1 MDGFRESRSALGYF
15 WQNNKPDNK
24 WPGRVYIDQFPKVDL
39 HCLDRAPGD
48 GDIPKGSQT
57 VLGITDDNQYVTML
71 EALFYER
78 GLATS
83 TASSTY
89 KIGATSNFMLLGKS
103 HFSNEKAVKRLTFAS
118 SIIQHVFRLYPD
130 VSSAP
135 RVITIGGFSRP
146 VYHKLVVS
154 HVNLRHRIRFRIFR
168 SILPSVGIEPTS
180 TIMVDFYDAI
190 TPSEAL
196 KFLYNFRQLMTVIC
210 GGLIDLWDVKFSL
223 QVERKLTDAELYF
236 ADFVEKPDNSTHF
249 PMSPLIYITKDQGIF
264 TRILSKWLDEL
275 EVMRISRGAF
285 GSIMSDIAF
294 IRPGHLKELIT
305 IVEMRQGTRGSK
317 PLDKSTSK
325 KLRDKLIETLEQ
337 FAIGQED
344 SERWIDLMRGRI
356 NRLNSHDTIIT
367 IINFI
372 KDLPKGFVETEL
384 SFPKDVTQL
393 RHALTHELT
402 RFTAKDQSKLNYYIS
417 KLKALFV
424 LNDAILLGASQEEI
438 SPVSAFFVAA
448 KYPFH
453 SYDDD
458 TVDDD
463 FEDNLEAE

>member
-48 GDIPKGSQT
+48 GEIPRGSQT

-71 EALFYER
+71 EALLYER

-89 KIGATSNFMLLGKS
+89 RIGATSNFMLVGKS
-103 HFSNEKAVKRLTFAS
+103 HFSNEKSVKRLTFAS
-118 SIIQHVFRLYPD
+118 SIIQH
-130 VSSAP
+130 
-135 RVITIGGFSRP
+135 
-146 VYHKLVVS
+146 
-154 HVNLRHRIRFRIFR
+154 
-168 SILPSVGIEPTS
+168 
-180 TIMVDFYDAI
+180 
-190 TPSEAL
+190 
-196 KFLYNFRQLMTVIC
+196 
-210 GGLIDLWDVKFSL
+210 
-223 QVERKLTDAELYF
+223 
-236 ADFVEKPDNSTHF
+236 
-249 PMSPLIYITKDQGIF
+249 
-264 TRILSKWLDEL
+264 
-275 EVMRISRGAF
+275 
-285 GSIMSDIAF
+285 
-294 IRPGHLKELIT
+294 
-305 IVEMRQGTRGSK
+305 VEMRQGTRGSK
-317 PLDKSTSK
+317 PLDKSTFK
-325 KLRDKLIETLEQ
+325 ELRNNLIEALEQ
-337 FAIGQED
+337 FATGHED
-344 SERWIDLMRGRI
+344 SEFWIDLMRARI
-356 NRLNSHDTIIT
+356 ARLNSHDTKIT

-372 KDLPKGFVETEL
+372 KDLPKYFVDTEL

-402 RFTAKDQSKLNYYIS
+402 RFTAKDQLKLNYYIS

-424 LNDAILLGASQEEI
+424 LNDAILLGASREEI

-463 FEDNLEAE
+463 LEDTLEAD